1 MDSNRSGRSEGP
13 ALRTRARWFVIRAVA
28 KAMWVTLFNLF
39 RKPVTVHYPDK
50 ERAYPDRY
58 RGLLAL
64 VYEKDTGEEA
74 CIGCRLCEFVCP
86 PAVIKVEMLK
96 SEKRNYAKTFSLELY
111 ACEFCELCVQVCPT
125 DAIVMMKSFDM
136 ATADRRE
143 MLLDKDRLH
152 AIGLQHQQSWAT
164 GNKLRDMQGPPKMA
178 RPEAGARRAA
188 AAAAG
193 RKAGRRRG
201 VTFSD
206 IAFWVLSIVLVGS
219 ALAVVLSKNLFHAVL
234 WLALAL
240 TGTAGVFLLLNAEF
254 LAAVQ
259 LLLYAGG
266 IITIVVFAIV
276 VTERLVGERLSQTNR
291 GLASGAVVAVALL
304 AVIVSTLM
312 QRQMPMTPLPQLAD
326 LTRLVGEQVLT
337 TFVLPFELL
346 ALLMLA
352 AMLGAI
358 YFARPED

>member
-1 MDSNRSGRSEGP
+1 M
-13 ALRTRARWFVIRAVA
+13 
-28 KAMWVTLFNLF
+28 TL
-39 RKPVTVHYPDK
+39 
-50 ERAYPDRY
+50 
-58 RGLLAL
+58 
-64 VYEKDTGEEA
+64 
-74 CIGCRLCEFVCP
+74 
-86 PAVIKVEMLK
+86 
-96 SEKRNYAKTFSLELY
+96 
-111 ACEFCELCVQVCPT
+111 
-125 DAIVMMKSFDM
+125 
-136 ATADRRE
+136 
-143 MLLDKDRLH
+143 
-152 AIGLQHQQSWAT
+152 
-164 GNKLRDMQGPPKMA
+164 
-178 RPEAGARRAA
+178 
-188 AAAAG
+188 
-193 RKAGRRRG
+193 
-201 VTFSD
+201 SD
-206 IAFWVLSIVLVGS
+206 IAFWVLSVLLVGS

-291 GLASGAVVAVALL
+291 GVVSGALVAIGLL
-304 AVIVSTLM
+304 VIIVNTLM
-312 QRQMPMTPLPQLAD
+312 QRELPSSPLPQLSD
-326 LTRLVGEQVLT
+326 LTRLMGEQVLT